1 MDIET
6 TLQNC
11 IGVLGQIPCRVDQIH
26 TISEPCVQVIQALA
40 QVINELD
47 KEQKDAT
54 ENVQG
59 E

>member
-1 MDIET
+1 MDIKL

-26 TISEPCVQVIQALA
+26 TVSEPCVQVIQTLV
-40 QVINELD
+40 QVIEELD
-47 KEQKDAT
+47 KEHKDET

>member
-1 MDIET
+1 MDIKT
-6 TLQNC
+6 TLNSC

-26 TISEPCVQVIQALA
+26 TISEPCVQVIQALV

-54 ENVQG
+54 EDIKG

>member
-1 MDIET
+1 MDIKT
-6 TLQNC
+6 TLQQC

>member
-1 MDIET
+1 MDIKT

-26 TISEPCVQVIQALA
+26 TVSEPCVQVIQALA
-40 QVINELD
+40 QVVKELE
-47 KEQKDAT
+47 KEQENAT
-54 ENVQG
+54 EDIKG

>member
-1 MDIET
+1 MDIKT

-26 TISEPCVQVIQALA
+26 TVSEPCVQVIQALV

-47 KEQKDAT
+47 KEQENAT

>member
-1 MDIET
+1 MDIKT

-26 TISEPCVQVIQALA
+26 TISEPCVQVIQALV

>member
-1 MDIET
+1 MDIKT

-26 TISEPCVQVIQALA
+26 TVSEPCVQVIQALV
-40 QVINELD
+40 QVVKELE
-47 KEQKDAT
+47 KEQNNDS
-54 ENVQG
+54 ENIEG

>member
-1 MDIET
+1 MDIKT

-26 TISEPCVQVIQALA
+26 TVSEPCVQVIQALA

>member
-1 MDIET
+1 MDIKT

>member
-1 MDIET
+1 MDIKT

-40 QVINELD
+40 QVINEVD

-54 ENVQG
+54 ENIEG

>member
-1 MDIET
+1 MDIKM

-40 QVINELD
+40 QIVKELE
-47 KEQKDAT
+47 KEEKDADNH
-54 ENVQG
+54 EQG

>member
-1 MDIET
+1 MDIKT

-11 IGVLGQIPCRVDQIH
+11 IGILGQIPCRVDQIH